1 MFKKLLKP
9 RSLCMSAVIA
19 ALYAAL
25 TLLLA
30 PISYGPIQLRLSEA
44 LTLLPMLLPQAVPG
58 LFVGCL
64 IANLYTGML
73 TDIIFGS
80 LATLIAA
87 TGTYFLRKKP
97 LLKRKLPP
105 RSLSPKHLKRPF
117 PKKHP
122 LRKRLSC
129 LLPRQSPMSCPL
141 KWRRCPTTSATI
153 CAIVRESA
161 PSLRIW
167 PVPGISCRLW
177 ALTEASSGRPVRARN
192 GPRISRTPPRT
203 RTIRCT
209 VDYAI
214 RRNKFHPQR

>member
-1 MFKKLLKP
+1 MFKKLLTP

-80 LATLIAA
+80 MATLSAA
-87 TGTYFLRKKP
+87 IGTYLLRKKP
-97 LLKRKLPP
+97 LLAAACPVVSNGLIVGLTL
-105 RSLSPKHLKRPF
+105 SLSFHLPLLLTMLEVAIGEIGAVAVGMVILSGMKRA
-117 PKKHP
+117 KID
-122 LRKRLSC
+122 LTRL
-129 LLPRQSPMSCPL
+129 
-141 KWRRCPTTSATI
+141 
-153 CAIVRESA
+153 
-161 PSLRIW
+161 
-167 PVPGISCRLW
+167 G
-177 ALTEASSGRPVRARN
+177 
-192 GPRISRTPPRT
+192 
-203 RTIRCT
+203 
-209 VDYAI
+209 
-214 RRNKFHPQR
+214 